1 MTRWRLVVIGI
12 LSVPLLIGAIIVG
25 LTLWSFATDNANSQE
40 SAYRGCVDSG
50 RSASLCSALILGV
63 ADAASY

>member
-1 MTRWRLVVIGI
+1 MTRRRLVLIGV

-40 SAYRGCVDSG
+40 SAYRGVDSG
-50 RSASLCSALILGV
+50 RSAGLCSALILGV